1 MDDLKRQV
9 EVHGPS
15 RISRKWGVSFE
26 ALKPRY
32 EPTEDET
39 GIRAYGRPG
48 MRQYVIAVKKH
59 GAPWPPAYREAIKLA
74 RKKYD
79 RGTHEMCQGRT
90 GPWTVLYL
98 IPRLVSAEPRNYFSS
113 MVDAPYVMIEDSGR
127 PNQPG
132 TPSKKIDR
140 VSTHSTHFPVAPG

>member
-9 EVHGPS
+9 EEHGPS
-15 RISRKWGVSFE
+15 RVSRKWGVSFE
-26 ALKPRY
+26 ALKSRF

-39 GIRAYGRPG
+39 GIRAFGRPG

-59 GAPWPPAYREAIKLA
+59 GAPWPLQYRDATNVA

-98 IPRLVSAEPRNYFSS
+98 IPRLVSAEPRNYFRT
-113 MVDAPYVMIEDSGR
+113 M
-127 PNQPG
+127 
-132 TPSKKIDR
+132 TPQ
-140 VSTHSTHFPVAPG
+140 